1 MAKWEWLSKLLKS
14 PTAKLA
20 GGTLNLAGNYWTGDT
35 IGEHIGVIAGADNPS
50 EWGQAGGALY
60 TGLMPAT
67 RSLGMAFDLGYGAG
81 EVINALTGADKH
93 LADYLTKIDPQ
104 DQMKKSL
111 WDKERFQDPEWIA
124 ARNRYLARKQA
135 QQAVAQKSFEDLSFA
150 PSSEVGSEQLQV
162 IPVSL
167 WDKFQTYAANGL
179 RR

>member
-1 MAKWEWLSKLLKS
+1 MAWEWASKLLKS
-14 PTAKLA
+14 PAAKVA
-20 GGTLNLAGNYWTGDT
+20 GGALNIAGNYWTGDT
-35 IGEHIGVIAGADNPS
+35 IGEHLGVIAGADDPS
-50 EWGQAGGALY
+50 DWGRAGGAIY

-81 EVINALTGADKH
+81 EVINALTGADKY

-111 WDKERFQDPEWIA
+111 WDKERFQDSEWIA

-135 QQAVAQKSFEDLSFA
+135 QQAVAQESFEDLPFA
-150 PSSEVGSEQLQV
+150 SSSEMESKQPQIV
-162 IPVSL
+162 PVSF
-167 WDKFQTYAANGL
+167 WDKFQTYATNEL